1 MSVAEALDT
10 SPPNIRSQRAEAP
23 PPANPAAVRAHMEML
38 QSLATSAGV
47 EGVLVLFAAGENP
60 QTGKKM
66 PPVSQHFS
74 IGDVEGMTNA
84 ALSLGRAA
92 DRNVYAP
99 WCIFRSDLPAGRKG
113 AEADV
118 VSVLAIVADID
129 NDKPTDGVTA
139 LPAPYVI
146 ESSPGNYQSVFPLA
160 SALLPAAAKPIAVS
174 LADNVDCDKR
184 TKDVSGVWR
193 IPGLLNWPT
202 KAKLKRGRRQE
213 PFMVEAHTPWSG
225 ELVEPSQIVSLQ
237 NDYLDIEACAGSNLP
252 VEVQNTIE
260 HGKSGDRSGD
270 FQSAVNSM
278 RNRGMSFEDAL
289 AMFEANPTGP
299 AAKYIQGGRL
309 ETELRRSWAA
319 ADDGRGPRKSPLEP
333 GAINVP
339 FVREEVPAERF
350 PVEHM
355 GPLRRAALA
364 IADITQAPIAV
375 CAQSVLT
382 AASLSVQALA
392 DTDRP
397 GGGKTPLSLFALTIA
412 LTGERKS
419 GADRLAMKGVRAYER
434 SLAQAAAVEIEI
446 YNARKASYDAQRKA
460 ALKETE
466 KVEEALLA
474 LGSEPA
480 RPLSPTITTSAPTL
494 EGIIKNLGELRPS
507 LGVFSE
513 EGGAFLGGH
522 SMKAENRAAA
532 MAELSTIWDAAT
544 LTRWRAGDGASTFSG
559 RRLAAHL
566 MVQPSVA
573 PMLLGDRVAIGQ
585 GILGRFLIVSPVSTQ
600 GDRDWHHKPDYS
612 SQLDV
617 DSFAE
622 KVRSRL
628 DHVLPLRNGTTNVLD
643 PRHLPFS
650 ADGKRLIAEYGNEIE
665 AGLKANVYGASIGA
679 ANKSPEQA
687 ARIAG
692 VMAMFEDP
700 GAVEVK
706 VELVEDAI
714 ALARH
719 YLTEAVRLTDTTPL
733 KDDDENAEKLRE
745 WLCEKWTGPQVT
757 ARDIA
762 NRGPNSI
769 RSVAVAR
776 NALTLLETHGY
787 VQSANIKAANGRQ
800 REVWHIAR

>member
-10 SPPNIRSQRAEAP
+10 SPPTIRSQRTS
-23 PPANPAAVRAHMEML
+23 ANAAAVRAHVEML
-38 QSLATSAGV
+38 HSLAASAGV
-47 EGVLVLFAAGENP
+47 EGVLVLFGAGEDP
-60 QTGKKM
+60 QSGKKM
-66 PPVSQHFS
+66 PPVSERFA
-74 IGDVEGMTNA
+74 IGDVEGMIDA
-84 ALSLGRAA
+84 ALSLGREAH
-92 DRNVYAP
+92 RNVYAP
-99 WCIFRSDLPAGRKG
+99 WSIFRRDLPAGRKG

-129 NDKPTDGVTA
+129 NDKPTDGVSA

-160 SALLPAAAKPIAVS
+160 SALQPEAAKPFAVS

-202 KAKLKRGRRQE
+202 RAKLKRGRRQE

-225 ELVEPSQIVSLQ
+225 ELVEPTQIVALRVDKPDNESSDW
-237 NDYLDIEACAGSNLP
+237 NNLP
-252 VEVQNTIE
+252 TEVQNTIAF
-260 HGKSGDRSGD
+260 GKSRDRSGD

-278 RNRGMSFEDAL
+278 RNRGVSFEQAL
-289 AMFEANPTGP
+289 AFFWDNPTGP
-299 AAKYIQGGRL
+299 AEKYIQGERL
-309 ETELRRSWAA
+309 EAELRRSWTAA
-319 ADDGRGPRKSPLEP
+319 GDKVGSKKTPLEP
-333 GAINVP
+333 AAINVP

-382 AASLSVQALA
+382 AASLSVQGLA

-419 GADRLAMKGVRAYER
+419 GAARLAMKGVRAHER
-434 SLAQAAAVEIEI
+434 SLAQATATEIDR
-446 YNARKASYDAQRKA
+446 YNAQKAAYDAQRKA
-460 ALKETE
+460 ALKE
-466 KVEEALLA
+466 KDNIEEALLA

-494 EGIIKNLGELRPS
+494 EGIIKNLAELQPS

-532 MAELSTIWDAAT
+532 MAELSTIWDAST

-600 GDRDWHHKPDYS
+600 GDRDWHHKPDFGS
-612 SQLDV
+612 ELDV
-617 DSFAE
+617 ETFAGNI
-622 KVRSRL
+622 RNRL
-628 DHVLPLRNGTTNVLD
+628 DHTLPLRHGTTNVLE

-650 ADGKRLIAEYGNEIE
+650 AEGKRLIAEYGNEIE

-700 GAVEVK
+700 GAAEVK
-706 VELVEDAI
+706 AELVEDAI

-719 YLTEAVRLTDTTPL
+719 YLAEAVRLTDTTPL
-733 KDDDENAEKLRE
+733 DDDDENAEKLRA
-745 WLCEKWTGPQVT
+745 WLCEKWNAPQVT

-769 RSVAVAR
+769 RSVAA
-776 NALTLLETHGY
+776 AKATLTMLANHGY
-787 VQSANIKAANGRQ
+787 VEPTTVKMANGRQ
-800 REVWHIAR
+800 REVWNVAR